1 MNPRERMLAGVIGA
15 IVALYGA
22 WWLFSGYGS
31 ALSSRNQQL
40 ANAEQKLAEV
50 KRTVQKGRMAV
61 QKVGELQKHSLPADR
76 DKAQSLY
83 KAWLMSTAESAGVK
97 VNDIKLAARPT
108 SSTAF
113 DAIGYAIEA
122 NGPLPAV
129 VSMLYEF
136 YHSPILHQV
145 TKLRLARPLGATQM
159 QVTLEVE
166 ALCLKGADAKD
177 ALPEGESKRL
187 KLASAAEYQK
197 SLGERDLATVYAPPR
212 PPAPPATKRDTPPTP
227 PKFDEAE
234 LAKFSATINNG
245 ERWQA
250 WINNRATGETLHL
263 YAGDKLKIGALEG
276 TIESVENRSLVL
288 KTGDKK
294 YRIALGESLRSGK
307 ELDADGNV
315 KVEPAKEEP
324 KS

>member
-1 MNPRERMLAGVIGA
+1 MNERERKLAGIIAA
-15 IVALYGA
+15 IVVLYGA
-22 WWLFSGYGS
+22 WWLYSGYG
-31 ALSSRNQQL
+31 AAMRSRNQQL
-40 ANAEQKLAEV
+40 SNAEQKLAEV
-50 KRTVQKGRMAV
+50 KRAVQKGRMAA
-61 QKVGELQKHSLPADR
+61 QKIGELQKRSLPADR
-76 DKAQSLY
+76 DRAQSLY
-83 KAWLMSTAESAGVK
+83 KAWLLSTAKTAGVT

-113 DAIGYAIEA
+113 DAVGYAMEA

-136 YHSPILHQV
+136 YHSPILHQI

-166 ALCLKGADAKD
+166 ALCLKGAEARD
-177 ALPEGESKRL
+177 ALPEGASNRL
-187 KLASAAEYQK
+187 KLASAADYQK
-197 SLGERDLATVYAPPR
+197 SLVERDLATVYMPPR
-212 PPAPPATKRDTPPTP
+212 PPAPPPTKRDTPPPP

-234 LAKFSATINNG
+234 LARFSGTINNG

-263 YAGDKLKIGALEG
+263 YAGDKVKIGALEG
-276 TIESVENRSLVL
+276 TIESVEERILVL
-288 KTGDKK
+288 NTGDKK
-294 YRIALGESLRSGK
+294 YRVVLGESLRSGK
-307 ELDADGNV
+307 ELDADGKV
-315 KVEPAKEEP
+315 KAEPVKEEP

>member
-1 MNPRERMLAGVIGA
+1 MTQRERMLAGAIAA

-31 ALSSRNQQL
+31 ALDSRSRQL
-40 ANAEQKLAEV
+40 ADAEQRLTEV
-50 KRTVQKGRMAV
+50 NRTVQKGREAV
-61 QKVGELQKHSLPADR
+61 RKIGELQKRSLPADR

-83 KAWLMSTAESAGVK
+83 KAWLLSKAKAAGLT

-136 YHSPILHQV
+136 YRSPMLQQI

-166 ALCLKGADAKD
+166 ALCLPGAAATD
-177 ALPEGESKRL
+177 ALPEGDAKRL

-197 SLGERDLATVYAPPR
+197 SLVERDLATVYSPPR
-212 PPAPPATKRDTPPTP
+212 PPAPPSEKRETPPAP

-234 LAKFSATINNG
+234 LAKLSATIG
-245 ERWQA
+245 TGDKWQA
-250 WINNRATGETLHL
+250 WIYVRSTGETLHVV
-263 YAGDKLKIGALEG
+263 AGDKVKVGALEG
-276 TIESVENRSLVL
+276 TIESVENRALVL

-294 YRIALGESLRSGK
+294 YRVAIGESLRGGK
-307 ELDADGNV
+307 ELDADGKV